1 MGKLDIHLKDW
12 LLNVVRTF
20 FGENELMLS
29 AEETTYVKPYP
40 IQDVTQAI
48 NELDESLRIPFS
60 MYLGGCTYEQIA
72 TQMNLPLGT
81 VKSRVYFAR
90 EEFKN
95 RMQAKEYQHN

>member
-12 LLNVVRTF
+12 LLNVVHTF
-20 FGENELMLS
+20 FGENESMQPG
-29 AEETTYVKPYP
+29 EETTYVKPYP
-40 IQDVTQAI
+40 IQDVTQVI
-48 NELDESLRIPFS
+48 RELDESLRIPFS
-60 MYLGGCTYEQIA
+60 MYLAGCTYEQIA

-95 RMQAKEYQHN
+95 RLKAKEYQHN